1 MKEPISLAKR
11 HELIETPGITLNG
24 KPARIFGV
32 KRPFA
37 TVWVPGDYR
46 LIADY
51 SWETVAR
58 VCAGDKAFQAP

>member
-1 MKEPISLAKR
+1 M
-11 HELIETPGITLNG
+11 ETPGITLNG

-46 LIADY
+46 LIADACVL
-51 SWETVAR
+51 EIR
-58 VCAGDKAFQAP
+58 HFKPHDKSVSDLSYGP